1 MQARTG
7 GLGERDFYRKRRG
20 MQARRN
26 PGGEA

>member
-7 GLGERDFYRKRRG
+7 LGGEGFYRKRRG